1 MLVSLPDKVLASWLK
16 NKKYISPADEGEGI
30 SIAGGYWLA
39 TGKRATVAMSADGFC
54 NALCPLTSWV
64 IPEGIEMDI
73 VISTGRKEPQHKIMS
88 DILTDLIG
96 LLNYEPKKISFNII
110 CKE

>member
-1 MLVSLPDKVLASWLK
+1 MLVSIPDKILASWLK

-54 NALCPLTSWV
+54 NALCPLTSWI

-73 VISTGRKEPQHKIMS
+73 VISTGRQEPQHKVMS
-88 DILTDLIG
+88 DLIEGLILDLPYDTEKVSIK
-96 LLNYEPKKISFNII
+96 LIEK
-110 CKE
+110 

>member
-1 MLVSLPDKVLASWLK
+1 MLIAIPDKKLAPYLK
-16 NKKYISPADEGEGI
+16 GKKYIKPADEAECI

-39 TGKRATVAMSADGFC
+39 KHKRATVAISADGFC

-73 VISTGRKEPQHKIMS
+73 VISYGRQEPQHKIMS
-88 DILTDLIG
+88 DILVSLISF
-96 LLNYEPKKISFNII
+96 LNYEPKKISFNLIQ
-110 CKE
+110 